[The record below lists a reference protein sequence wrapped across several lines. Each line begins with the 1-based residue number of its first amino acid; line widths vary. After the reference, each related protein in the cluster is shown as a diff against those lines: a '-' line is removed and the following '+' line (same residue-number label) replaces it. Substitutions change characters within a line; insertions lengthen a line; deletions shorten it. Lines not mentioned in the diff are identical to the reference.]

1 MHEEPCMR
9 CQGKGSLVCEEC
21 QGKRKIR
28 KEMVTEKCKACNGTG
43 RVKCPSC
50 RGGVAWVK
58 D

>member
-9 CQGKGSLVCEEC
+9 CGGKGSLVCEEC

-28 KEMVTEKCKACNGTG
+28 KEMVTEKCKDCNGTG

-50 RGGVAWVK
+50 RGGVVWTK

>member
-21 QGKRKIR
+21 PGKRKIR
-28 KEMVTEKCKACNGTG
+28 TEMVTEKCKACNGTG